1 MEGGADA
8 PRLLLLLVVLLAPVR
23 PALPASNRPP
33 ERMANE
39 RNLILCV
46 NFEGMDLN
54 IWLRLSH
61 KLCVE
66 MKHVPLSRKLQER
79 DGLYS

>member
-8 PRLLLLLVVLLAPVR
+8 AQLLLLLVVLLALVR

-33 ERMANE
+33 ERTANE
-39 RNLILCV
+39 RNLIFCV

-61 KLCVE
+61 RLCVE
-66 MKHVPLSRKLQER
+66 MKHMPLKPKLQER